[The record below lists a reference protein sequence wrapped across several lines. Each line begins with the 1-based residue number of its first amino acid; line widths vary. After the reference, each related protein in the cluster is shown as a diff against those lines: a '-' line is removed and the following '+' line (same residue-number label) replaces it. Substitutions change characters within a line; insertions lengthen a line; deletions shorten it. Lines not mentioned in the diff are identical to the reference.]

1 MPATDTAGL
10 ILNKSKGSLMKRA
23 SIIAVAAAAIATG
36 PAWMSAAAAQGYGA
50 QPQQEQQQ
58 QMPSFS
64 DAELQTFAEAAKEVQ
79 QINQEYQ
86 PQMQQA
92 QTPEEQQSI
101 RDEATEKMVEAIEQK
116 GLSVEQ
122 YNQIASA
129 AQSDPETAEKINS
142 YLR

>member
-1 MPATDTAGL
+1 
-10 ILNKSKGSLMKRA
+10 MKRA
-23 SIIAVAAAAIATG
+23 SIIAVAAAAIAAG

-50 QPQQEQQQ
+50 PTQQQPQQQ
-58 QMPSFS
+58 PSFS
-64 DAELQTFAEAAKEVQ
+64 DAELQTFAEAAMEVQ

-101 RDEATEKMVEAIEQK
+101 REEATEKMVEIIEQK

-122 YNQIASA
+122 YNEIASA

>member
-1 MPATDTAGL
+1 
-10 ILNKSKGSLMKRA
+10 MKRA
-23 SIIAVAAAAIATG
+23 SIIAVAAAAIAAG
-36 PAWMSAAAAQGYGA
+36 PVWMSAATAQGYGA
-50 QPQQEQQQ
+50 PAQQQPQQQ
-58 QMPSFS
+58 PSFS
-64 DAELQTFAEAAKEVQ
+64 DAELQTFAEAAMEIQ

-101 RDEATEKMVEAIEQK
+101 RDEATEKMVEAIEEK

-122 YNQIASA
+122 YNEIASA